1 MKAIDRAYALAE
13 RLIED
18 MRKSSHDIVMTRL
31 ERTFFDQFYYEA
43 NGYMEEMDEL
53 YLEGDENGLYKLCY
67 EIRDKVKLIN
77 TLIDANSKLNFKF
90 G

>member
-13 RLIED
+13 RLIKD
-18 MRKSSHDIVMTRL
+18 MRKASNDIVMTRL
-31 ERTFFDQFYYEA
+31 ERIFFDQFYCEI

-53 YLEGDENGLYKLCY
+53 YLEGDENALYELCY
-67 EIRDKVKLIN
+67 EIRDKLKLIN
-77 TLIDANSKLNFKF
+77 KLIDVNSKLNFKF

>member
-13 RLIED
+13 KQIKNL
-18 MRKSSHDIVMTRL
+18 RKASDDIVMTRL
-31 ERTFFDQFYYEA
+31 ERTFFDALYYEI
-43 NGYMEEMDEL
+43 NGYIEELDEL
-53 YLEGDENGLYKLCY
+53 YVEGDENGLYQLCY

-77 TLIDANSKLNFKF
+77 KLIDVNSKLNFKF